1 MAEVFFDNPP
11 ALTGDEKSQLLQLF
25 GYLSTMSEKLNTA
38 LNSITIE
45 QMEPGTQ
52 KQIRTGAAEETQ
64 AQYNG
69 LKSLIIKT
77 AEIVHGEMDVIS
89 ATLASNYT
97 ALSEQFGTL
106 QRTTTA
112 QYEATSEGIRQNY
125 TFIEQLQ
132 EAGTQTESTL
142 NRFSQYIFTGLV
154 DEVNHRYGI
163 AIGEDITAYDA
174 QGNPYINSARKM
186 ATFTMDR
193 LTFWQGET
201 ELAYFSDNIFHIAN
215 GEIVKTLKIG
225 NHTWMALTGGA
236 MGLISG

>member
-1 MAEVFFDNPP
+1 MAETFFDNPP
-11 ALTGDEKSQLLQLF
+11 ALAGDERNQLVQLF
-25 GYLSTMSEKLNTA
+25 RYLSEMSEKLNTA
-38 LNSITIE
+38 LNNISVE
-45 QMEPGTQ
+45 QMDTAAQ
-52 KQIRTGAAEETQ
+52 QQIRTAGAEENQ
-64 AQYNG
+64 AAYNG
-69 LKSLIIKT
+69 LKSLIVKT
-77 AEIVHGEMDVIS
+77 AEIVRGEMDEIS
-89 ATLASNYT
+89 TVLQGQYT
-97 ALSEQFGTL
+97 IISEQFGEL
-106 QRTTTA
+106 QRNTEASITA
-112 QYEATSEGIRQNY
+112 NSEGIRQNY

-132 EAGTQTESTL
+132 EAGTQTAGTL

>member
-1 MAEVFFDNPP
+1 MAETFFDNPP
-11 ALTGDEKSQLLQLF
+11 ALAGDERNQLVQLF
-25 GYLSTMSEKLNTA
+25 RYLSEMSEKLNTA
-38 LNSITIE
+38 LNNISVE
-45 QMEPGTQ
+45 QMDTTAQ
-52 KQIRTGAAEETQ
+52 QQIRTAGAEENQ
-64 AQYNG
+64 AAYNG
-69 LKSLIIKT
+69 LMSLIVKT
-77 AEIVHGEMDVIS
+77 AEIVRGEMDEIS
-89 ATLASNYT
+89 TVLQGQYTLI
-97 ALSEQFGTL
+97 SEQFGEL
-106 QRTTTA
+106 QRNTEASITA
-112 QYEATSEGIRQNY
+112 NSEGIRQNY

-132 EAGTQTESTL
+132 EAGTQTAGTL

-201 ELAYFSDNIFHIAN
+201 ELAYFSDNIFHVAN

-225 NHTWMALTGGA
+225 IHTWMALTGGA